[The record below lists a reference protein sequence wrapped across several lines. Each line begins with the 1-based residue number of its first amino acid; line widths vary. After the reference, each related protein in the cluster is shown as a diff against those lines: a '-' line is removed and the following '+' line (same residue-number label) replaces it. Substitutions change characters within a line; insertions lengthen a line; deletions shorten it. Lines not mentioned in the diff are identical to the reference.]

1 MSYTS
6 GYGDARTAGLSSG
19 YGLGGPL
26 SPRTTRYT
34 TQQIS
39 DLLPLSPRGTRYT
52 SQQAPLSPRTR
63 LARYGNQD
71 NITTETVETTTYTQQ
86 APLSPR
92 TRYTSTLS
100 PRTRYG
106 QQVTYDSTLS
116 PRGTRYT
123 SQQTSYTTPR
133 YTYQQSD
140 YTSPRGTRYTS
151 TLSPR
156 GSRYGQQSDYYGS
169 YGQGTR

>member
-26 SPRTTRYT
+26 SPRGTRYT
-34 TQQIS
+34 SQQVT
-39 DLLPLSPRGTRYT
+39 DLLPLSPRGTRRT

-92 TRYTSTLS
+92 TRQTSTLS

-123 SQQTSYTTPR
+123 TPR

-140 YTSPRGTRYTS
+140 YSPRGTLYSPRGTRYN
-151 TLSPR
+151 
-156 GSRYGQQSDYYGS
+156 QSDYYGS